1 MTGMLD
7 ARAQLRALAADPVG
21 LPPGPWRR
29 MQPSGSAR
37 RAAVLVLFG
46 HLDAVPARATAPVAA
61 DLDVLLQRR
70 SAEMSHHPGQIS
82 FPGGGMDPG
91 ESPIQ
96 AALRE
101 AVEETGLDPTGVEV
115 LGELGPLPLPVSDN
129 LVTPVLAW
137 WASPSQVAAVD
148 HLETVEV
155 FRVPVADL
163 LHPANRAVALR
174 GPYRT
179 PAFEVGDVLVWGFT
193 AMVLSGVF
201 DALGW
206 TQPWDARRVVVPT
219 A

>member
-1 MTGMLD
+1 
-7 ARAQLRALAADPVG
+7 
-21 LPPGPWRR
+21 
-29 MQPSGSAR
+29 
-37 RAAVLVLFG
+37 
-46 HLDAVPARATAPVAA
+46 
-61 DLDVLLQRR
+61 
-70 SAEMSHHPGQIS
+70 
-82 FPGGGMDPG
+82 
-91 ESPIQ
+91 
-96 AALRE
+96 
-101 AVEETGLDPTGVEV
+101 VEV

-163 LHPANRAVALR
+163 LDPANRAVALR

-201 DALGW
+201 DAVGW